1 MCSIKIRK
9 KKRQRKQ
16 RRGSKKK
23 EEKTAV
29 NHPIFL
35 SSHIG
40 IIHQSKEMLR
50 RTSKVKRRKKIEE
63 IEEIEGESFAVVSK
77 QKPTKLN
84 FPQNKNILLQV
95 FFFF

>member
-1 MCSIKIRK
+1 VRK
-9 KKRQRKQ
+9 KRK
-16 RRGSKKK
+16 
-23 EEKTAV
+23 KTAA

-63 IEEIEGESFAVVSK
+63 IEGESFAVVSK

-95 FFFF
+95 FCFFLFVFFEMF

>member
-1 MCSIKIRK
+1 MYVCSIKIRK
-9 KKRQRKQ
+9 KRDS
-16 RRGSKKK
+16 GNK
-23 EEKTAV
+23 EEEVRKKRKKTAA

-63 IEEIEGESFAVVSK
+63 RRGELCCSLE
-77 QKPTKLN
+77 TKTD
-84 FPQNKNILLQV
+84 
-95 FFFF
+95 